1 MITYGPKHYESLLN
15 NSFIVFGKIVIDRE
29 EVLEGSHFSFKVTQ
43 KVADHDFFEI
53 ICHVGALEERNAYPL
68 DATRNYLGEKIL
80 IKLKQKGQD
89 LFNFNGIITSLK
101 TTKTTTSDGDI
112 IISGYAPT
120 ILLENG
126 LECVS
131 YERKSLRSLVEAT
144 AQGYMH
150 GMFKFLLKPN
160 YTQEIPYMVQY
171 RETDYQF
178 IKRLAARYGE
188 WFYYNGREIVF
199 GNHDEGIVE
208 LEQHSEMFEYELK
221 MEVIPQNFTY
231 VTYEADQ
238 GQHITR
244 ESNWADKKRYP
255 NDMHAHAIKA
265 SENVYQ
271 KKPMS
276 LYNHSLLEDG
286 EREMMEV
293 VQRQKDKRANVFF
306 VEVKSNKCELKVG
319 SLVKLT
325 GLLRGDRNLDGGKIA
340 LETYRITE
348 ISHFYDKVDGYYN
361 TFKGVPREITI
372 PHYASDDA
380 FAICEEQ
387 SGEVTD
393 NNDPQGL
400 GRIRV
405 QFPWQKYA
413 NGESTPWIRMTN
425 PHSGSGKGMYF
436 IPEIGEEVLVTFENR
451 NAEKP
456 VVLGTMYNGKQKS
469 GFATPN
475 NDFKVTQTRTGIK
488 IVMNDASKSMLLEDP
503 SGNKVF
509 MDGKGSIDITAP
521 NRISLTC
528 TDMDINVSKSL
539 TTTVGINKT
548 ESVGLNS
555 SETVGGVKNSL
566 ITGDSIV
573 TVKGALTELIEGDVY
588 SEVKKDRNESSIEP
602 MNITSEGNINK
613 HSKTEIQNNSGE
625 KSKMF

>member
-29 EVLEGSHFSFKVTQ
+29 EVLEGSHFTFKVTQ
-43 KVADHDFFEI
+43 KMADHDFFEI
-53 ICHVGALEERNAYPL
+53 TCRVAALEDRNAYPL

-131 YERKSLRSLVEAT
+131 HERKSLKHLIET
-144 AQGYMH
+144 TTQGYLQ
-150 GMFKFLLKPN
+150 GMFKFLIEAN

-221 MEVIPQNFTY
+221 MEVTPQKFTY
-231 VTYEADQ
+231 LAYEADQ
-238 GQHITR
+238 GQTITR
-244 ESNWADKKRYP
+244 ESTWADEKRYP
-255 NDMHAHAIKA
+255 NDMHAHAIKS
-265 SENVYQ
+265 SERVYQ

-286 EREMMEV
+286 EREVMEV

-306 VEVKSNKCELKVG
+306 VEAKSNKCELKVG

-372 PHYASDDA
+372 PHYTSDDA

-387 SGEVTD
+387 SGVVTD

-405 QFPWQKYA
+405 QFPWQRFA

-425 PHSGSGKGMYF
+425 PYAGSGKGMYF
-436 IPEIGEEVLVTFENR
+436 LPEIGEEVLVTFENR

-469 GFATPN
+469 GFATPK
-475 NDFKVTQTRTGIK
+475 NDLKVIQSRIGCK
-488 IVMNDASKSMLLEDP
+488 IVMNDATGSVLTQDAF
-503 SGNKVF
+503 GNKVF
-509 MDGKGSIDITAP
+509 MDGKGNTDFFAS
-521 NRISLTC
+521 NRISITC

-539 TTTVGINKT
+539 TTTVGVNKT

-555 SETVGGVKNSL
+555 SETVGGIKNSL
-566 ITGDSIV
+566 VTGDSIV

-588 SEVKKDRNESSIEP
+588 SEAKKDRNESSIEP

-613 HSKTEIQNNSGE
+613 HSKTEIQNNSSE